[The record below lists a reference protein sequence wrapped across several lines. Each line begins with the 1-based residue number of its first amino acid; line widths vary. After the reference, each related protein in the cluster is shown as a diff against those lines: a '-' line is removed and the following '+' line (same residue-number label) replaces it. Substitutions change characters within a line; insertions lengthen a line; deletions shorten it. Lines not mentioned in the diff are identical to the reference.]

1 MSSMA
6 TSVNDIADFA
16 RILREQPEWA
26 DTVRSILLGQEL
38 LNLPRQFAEF
48 AHQTNERLAR
58 LEILVTDFVQ
68 ATNERLAR
76 LETDVADL
84 KTGQARLET
93 DVADLKVGQ
102 ARLETDVADLKV
114 GQARLETDV
123 ADLKVGQARLET
135 DVADLK
141 VGQARLETD
150 VADLKVGQARLE
162 TDVADLKVGQARL
175 ETDVADLKVGQ
186 ARLETDV
193 ADLKVGQ
200 ARLEGTVGRLD
211 GAELEREAHANIV
224 NIASRGLGLN
234 RTRVLQSKIIPRGPE
249 LQDAIDDAEERGIIT
264 ADQGSHLELI
274 DVIIAAR
281 NKSDGQECYVAVEV
295 SAGIRDHDITRARD
309 RAQTLATVMATLVI
323 PAVVGTSIAPQQQ
336 ALADREGVSV
346 ILTLRLAPPADEPV
360 GNQAN

>member
-1 MSSMA
+1 MSSMT

-38 LNLPRQFAEF
+38 LDLPRQFAEF

-58 LEILVTDFVQ
+58 LETLVADFVQ
-68 ATNERLAR
+68 ATNERL
-76 LETDVADL
+76 
-84 KTGQARLET
+84 
-93 DVADLKVGQ
+93 
-102 ARLETDVADLKV
+102 
-114 GQARLETDV
+114 
-123 ADLKVGQARLET
+123 
-135 DVADLK
+135 
-141 VGQARLETD
+141 
-150 VADLKVGQARLE
+150 
-162 TDVADLKVGQARL
+162 
-175 ETDVADLKVGQ
+175 

-234 RTRVLQSKIIPRGPE
+234 RARVLQSKIIPRGPE

-309 RAQTLATVMATLVI
+309 RAQTLATVMATLAI

-346 ILTLRLAPPADEPV
+346 ILTLRLAPPADEHV

>member
-1 MSSMA
+1 MSSMT

-26 DTVRSILLGQEL
+26 DTIRSILLGQEL
-38 LNLPRQFAEF
+38 LDLPRQFAEF

-58 LEILVTDFVQ
+58 LEILVADFVQ
-68 ATNERLAR
+68 ATNERL
-76 LETDVADL
+76 
-84 KTGQARLET
+84 ARLET

-123 ADLKVGQARLET
+123 AGLKVGQARLET
-135 DVADLK
+135 DVA
-141 VGQARLETD
+141 G
-150 VADLKVGQARLE
+150 
-162 TDVADLKVGQARL
+162 
-175 ETDVADLKVGQ
+175 
-186 ARLETDV
+186 
-193 ADLKVGQ
+193 LKVGQ

-234 RTRVLQSKIIPRGPE
+234 RARILQSKIIPRGPE

-295 SAGIRDHDITRARD
+295 SDGIRDHDITRARD

-323 PAVVGTSIAPQQQ
+323 PAVVGASIAPQQQ
-336 ALADREGVSV
+336 VLADREGVSV
-346 ILTLRLAPPADEPV
+346 ILTLRLAPPADEHV